1 VDDRVAGLIGHAIEL
16 VQFVFADGSEE
27 TIAHLHGYD
36 APAVL
41 LVFFNSFAKLVELS
55 ETD

>member
-16 VQFVFADGSEE
+16 VQFVFADGSGE